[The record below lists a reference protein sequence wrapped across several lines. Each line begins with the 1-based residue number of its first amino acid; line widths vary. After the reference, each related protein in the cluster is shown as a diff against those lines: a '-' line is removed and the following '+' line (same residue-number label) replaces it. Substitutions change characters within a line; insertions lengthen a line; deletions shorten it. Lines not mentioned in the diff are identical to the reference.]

1 MIFREGSLT
10 ALIGTESTVLG
21 IRTHVG
27 TVAGVYVYCP
37 MAATNTVC
45 CWCRSLEMLRIS
57 GPDLDSN
64 NVPMLLQW
72 VSLVSSLG
80 IYYLQSCT
88 TSWPISTINSTLAQH
103 CGCGY
108 KRQLPTA
115 HSAIHSGFQTTLTRR
130 GKETQTKTS
139 ISTGCCLWCYKH
151 WYAALNSYIEF
162 RRVQE

>member
-1 MIFREGSLT
+1 MIFRKGSLT
-10 ALIGTESTVLG
+10 ALIETESTVLG
-21 IRTHVG
+21 IRTHAG

-72 VSLVSSLG
+72 VSLVSVATELHHFLTN
-80 IYYLQSCT
+80 IYYQLHSC
-88 TSWPISTINSTLAQH
+88 STLH

-108 KRQLPTA
+108 KRQLPTV

-139 ISTGCCLWCYKH
+139 ISTGCFLWCYKH